1 MKNWEPCDRGLGAM
15 IRSKRMELMKTELIE
30 SIKIEFGVIEG
41 HSKSCVDVS
50 MCVYKL
56 GSRK

>member
-1 MKNWEPCDRGLGAM
+1 M